1 MTIET
6 EKNKTSVSW
15 SAPEYEYSPKS
26 KEWYWTISI
35 ISAALAFAALLIK
48 NFLFA
53 SFILLAGF
61 TAALFAAKKPKVLK
75 FAIGAKGVQIADRL
89 YPYDSLKSFW
99 IRYDPPEK
107 KEVEILT
114 KKIFVAKMSLPLGEA
129 DPNEVRRILISSLK
143 EEETEESLIDIFS
156 KYIGF

>member
-1 MTIET
+1 MET
-6 EKNKTSVSW
+6 EKDKTSVSW

-26 KEWYWTISI
+26 KEWYWTVGI
-35 ISAALAFAALLIK
+35 ISAALAFAALLLK

-61 TAALFAAKKPKVLK
+61 TAALFSAKKPRVIK
-75 FAIGAKGVQIADRL
+75 FVIGAKGIQIADRL

-107 KEVEILT
+107 KELEILT
-114 KKIFVAKMSLPLGEA
+114 KKIFVAKMSLPLGDA
-129 DPNEVRRILISSLK
+129 DPNEVRRILMSSLK
-143 EEETEESLIDIFS
+143 EEETKESLIDIFA